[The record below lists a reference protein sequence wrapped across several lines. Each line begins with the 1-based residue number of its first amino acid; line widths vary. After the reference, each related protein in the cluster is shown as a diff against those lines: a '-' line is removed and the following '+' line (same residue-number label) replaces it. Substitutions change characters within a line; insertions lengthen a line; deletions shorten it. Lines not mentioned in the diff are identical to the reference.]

1 LTTELLTRPDIESAR
16 HAGAHRAESRRQLP
30 LRTTARPRTSGGVS
44 ILSWVF
50 VCLSLL
56 PLWVVLYVLLLSGLQ
71 ESRTQHQLYG
81 SLRAHLAAETVP
93 VGGLIKNGTPVAL
106 LDIPAAGLHHAVV
119 VEGTSSADLQGG
131 PGHLAN
137 TVLPGQAGVSA
148 LLGRSVTFGA
158 PFGRVAKLGKGNP
171 ITVTTG
177 QGVAHYYVT
186 DVRRPGDPLP
196 PALSAGEGRLTLVTV
211 AGTGWRSGWA
221 PTQTIYVDAS
231 LQGSGSAPPAGRPS
245 EVPPGQAVMDGEPG
259 ALVPLVLW
267 LEALVIIVVAA
278 TWARARWGTW
288 QVWLAGAPVLLAVIW
303 VVTETSD
310 RLLPNLL

>member
-1 LTTELLTRPDIESAR
+1 VLTRPGADYVR
-16 HAGAHRAESRRQLP
+16 HAGAHRSDSRRPTSLRQLP
-30 LRTTARPRTSGGVS
+30 PQRESARRLP

-93 VGGLIKNGTPVAL
+93 LGGAIKNGTPVAL
-106 LDIPAAGLHHAVV
+106 LDIPNAGLHHAVV

-148 LLGRSVTFGA
+148 ILGRSVTFGG
-158 PFGRVAKLGKGNP
+158 PFGRIGKLAKGNV
-171 ITVTTG
+171 ITITTG
-177 QGVAHYYVT
+177 QGVVQYYVT

-196 PALSAGEGRLTLVTV
+196 AVLSAGQGRLTLVTV

-231 LQGSGSAPPAGRPS
+231 LQGQGTAAPAGRLS
-245 EVPPGQAVMDGEPG
+245 QVPPGQALMDGQPE

-267 LEALVIIVVAA
+267 LEALVIVVVVA
-278 TWARARWGTW
+278 TWARTNWGAW
-288 QVWLAGAPVLLAVIW
+288 QVWLAGAPVLLAILW

>member
-1 LTTELLTRPDIESAR
+1 M
-16 HAGAHRAESRRQLP
+16 
-30 LRTTARPRTSGGVS
+30 V
-44 ILSWVF
+44 SWVF

-56 PLWVVLYVLLLSGLQ
+56 PLWVVLYALLLSGLQ

-93 VGGLIKNGTPVAL
+93 VGGPIKNRTPVAL
-106 LDIPAAGLHHAVV
+106 LDIPNAGLHHAVV

-137 TVLPGQAGVSA
+137 TVLPGQSGVSA
-148 LLGRSVTFGA
+148 ILGRSVTFGG
-158 PFGRVAKLGKGNP
+158 PFGRIGKLAKGNA
-171 ITVTTG
+171 ITITTG
-177 QGVAHYYVT
+177 QGVVHYYVT

-196 PALSAGEGRLTLVTV
+196 SLLSAGEGRLTLVTV
-211 AGTGWRSGWA
+211 AGSGWRSGWA

-231 LQGSGSAPPAGRPS
+231 LQGQGTAAPAGRPIQ
-245 EVPPGQAVMDGEPG
+245 VPQGQAVMDGEPS

-267 LEALVIIVVAA
+267 LEAFLIVVVAA
-278 TWARARWGTW
+278 TWARTHWGTW
-288 QVWLAGAPVLLAVIW
+288 QVWLAGAPVLLAVLW

-310 RLLPNLL
+310 KLLPNLL